1 MSMLIES
8 FLQVQTLVVNKGLLE
23 NFSPE
28 WPESSSDISAKYILE
43 CDFQC

>member
-8 FLQVQTLVVNKGLLE
+8 FLQVQTLVVNKGLLKK
-23 NFSPE
+23 F
-28 WPESSSDISAKYILE
+28 SSSDISAKYILE

>member
-23 NFSPE
+23 NFS
-28 WPESSSDISAKYILE
+28 SSDISAKYILE